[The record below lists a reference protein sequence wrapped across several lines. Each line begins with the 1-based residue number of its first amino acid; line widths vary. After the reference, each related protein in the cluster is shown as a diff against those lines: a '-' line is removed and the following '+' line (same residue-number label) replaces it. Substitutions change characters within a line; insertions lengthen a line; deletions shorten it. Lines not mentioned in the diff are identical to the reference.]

1 MKADTAKKLDVN
13 EKNKEQ
19 EVVGLW
25 QMVWDNFKKNKL
37 AIFGLVAISIL
48 IILVLLAPFLT
59 PYERDSVDLLSA
71 EQAPSAKHLLGTDEL
86 GRDYFTRIL
95 HGGRISLKVG
105 LFSVV
110 VSLILGIFFG
120 GVSGYYGGWVDNI
133 LMRFAEIIYSFPF
146 LPLAITLSAIV
157 GMRVSPQNKMYMVMI
172 IIGVLRFPGLARMIR
187 GQILTLREQEFMQA
201 ATALGLSDARKIFRH
216 LIPNTFAYIIVNA
229 TLGVAGA
236 ILSES
241 ALSFLGLGVVPPIPT
256 WGNMVT
262 YATRAHVLKNMPWL
276 WVPPGLCIFIAVMS
290 INLIGDG
297 LRDAVDPKSNR

>member
-1 MKADTAKKLDVN
+1 MKSDAIKKMDI
-13 EKNKEQ
+13 KNKKEEQ

-25 QMVWDNFKKNKL
+25 QMVWNNFKKNKL
-37 AIFGLVAISIL
+37 ALFGLVAISIL
-48 IILVLLAPFLT
+48 VLLVVLAPLIT
-59 PYERDSVDLLSA
+59 PYERDAVDLLSA
-71 EQAPSAKHLLGTDEL
+71 EETPSTEHWLGTDEL
-86 GRDYFTRIL
+86 GRDYFTRLL
-95 HGGRISLKVG
+95 HGGRISLTVG
-105 LFSVV
+105 LFSVG
-110 VSLILGIFFG
+110 VSLVLGIFFG
-120 GVSGYYGGWVDNI
+120 GVSGYYGGWIDNI

-146 LPLAITLSAIV
+146 LPLAITLSAIL
-157 GMRVSPQNKMYMVMI
+157 GTRVSVQNKMYMVMV

-236 ILSES
+236 IMSES

-262 YATRAHVLKNMPWL
+262 YATRSHVLKNMPWL
-276 WVPPGLCIFIAVMS
+276 WIPPGLCIFIAVMS

>member
-1 MKADTAKKLDVN
+1 MKADTVKKIDVKN
-13 EKNKEQ
+13 EEQ
-19 EVVGLW
+19 EVIGVW
-25 QMVWDNFKKNKL
+25 KMVWDNFKKNKL
-37 AIFGLVAISIL
+37 ALFGLIIISIL
-48 IILVLLAPFLT
+48 ILLVFIGT
-59 PYERDSVDLLSA
+59 YISPYERDAVNLINA
-71 EQAPSAKHLLGTDEL
+71 EQAPSLKHLLGTDEL

-95 HGGRISLKVG
+95 HGGQISLRVG
-105 LFSVV
+105 LFSVG
-110 VSLILGIFFG
+110 VSLILGILFG
-120 GVSGYYGGWVDNI
+120 GLSGYYGGWIDNI

-146 LPLAITLSAIV
+146 LPLAITLSAII
-157 GMRVSPQNKMYMVMI
+157 GTRVSPQNKMYMVML

-201 ATALGLSDARKIFRH
+201 ATALGLSDTRKIFRH

-241 ALSFLGLGVVPPIPT
+241 SLSFLGLGVVPPIPT

-262 YATRAHVLKNMPWL
+262 YATRSHVLKNMPWL
-276 WVPPGLCIFIAVMS
+276 WIPPGLCIFLAVMS

-297 LRDAVDPKSNR
+297 LRDAIDPKSNR

>member
-1 MKADTAKKLDVN
+1 MKADTVKRIDVKN
-13 EKNKEQ
+13 EEQ
-19 EVVGLW
+19 EVIGVW
-25 QMVWDNFKKNKL
+25 KMVWDNFKKNKL
-37 AIFGLVAISIL
+37 ALFGLIIISIL
-48 IILVLLAPFLT
+48 ILLVFIGT
-59 PYERDSVDLLSA
+59 YISPYERDSVNLINA
-71 EQAPSAKHLLGTDEL
+71 EQAPSLRHLLGTDEL

-95 HGGRISLKVG
+95 HGGQISLRVG
-105 LFSVV
+105 LFSVG
-110 VSLILGIFFG
+110 VSLILGILFG
-120 GVSGYYGGWVDNI
+120 GLSGYYGGWIDNI

-146 LPLAITLSAIV
+146 LPLAITLSAII
-157 GMRVSPQNKMYMVMI
+157 GTRVSPQNKMYMVML

-201 ATALGLSDARKIFRH
+201 ATALGLSDTRKIFRH

-241 ALSFLGLGVVPPIPT
+241 SLSFLGLGVVPPIPT

-262 YATRAHVLKNMPWL
+262 YATRSHVLKNMPWL
-276 WVPPGLCIFIAVMS
+276 WIPPGLCIFLAVMS

-297 LRDAVDPKSNR
+297 LRDAIDPKSNR

>member
-1 MKADTAKKLDVN
+1 MKSEAIKKADAQKKN
-13 EKNKEQ
+13 EEQ

-25 QMVWDNFKKNKL
+25 EMVWANFKKNKL
-37 AIFGLVAISIL
+37 AVFGLIAISIL
-48 IILVLLAPFLT
+48 ILLVILAPIIT
-59 PYERDSVDLLSA
+59 PYERDAVDLLNA
-71 EQAPSAKHLLGTDEL
+71 EQPPSMSHWLGTDEL

-95 HGGRISLKVG
+95 YGGRISLKVG
-105 LFSVV
+105 LFSVG
-110 VSLILGIFFG
+110 VSLVLGILFG
-120 GVSGYYGGWVDNI
+120 GVSGFYGGWIDNI
-133 LMRFAEIIYSFPF
+133 LMRIAEIIYSFPF
-146 LPLAITLSAIV
+146 LPLAITLSAIL
-157 GMRVSPQNKMYMVMI
+157 GTKVSTENKMYMVMV

-201 ATALGLSDARKIFRH
+201 ATALGLSDSRKIFRH

-236 ILSES
+236 IMSES

-262 YATRAHVLKNMPWL
+262 YATRSYVLKNMPWL
-276 WVPPGLCIFIAVMS
+276 WIPPGFCIFIAVMS
-290 INLIGDG
+290 INLMGDG

>member
-1 MKADTAKKLDVN
+1 MKADTVKKIDVKN
-13 EKNKEQ
+13 EEQ
-19 EVVGLW
+19 EVIGVW
-25 QMVWDNFKKNKL
+25 KMVWDNFKKNKL
-37 AIFGLVAISIL
+37 ALFGLIIISIL
-48 IILVLLAPFLT
+48 SLLVFIGPYIS
-59 PYERDSVDLLSA
+59 PYERDSVNLINA
-71 EQAPSAKHLLGTDEL
+71 EQAPSLKHLLGTDEL

-95 HGGRISLKVG
+95 HGGQISLRVG
-105 LFSVV
+105 LFSVG
-110 VSLILGIFFG
+110 VSLILGILFG
-120 GVSGYYGGWVDNI
+120 GLSGYYGGWIDNI

-146 LPLAITLSAIV
+146 LPLAITLSAII
-157 GMRVSPQNKMYMVMI
+157 GTRVSPQNKMYMVML

-201 ATALGLSDARKIFRH
+201 ATALGLSDTRKIFRH

-241 ALSFLGLGVVPPIPT
+241 SLSFLGLGVVPPIPT

-262 YATRAHVLKNMPWL
+262 YATRSHVLKNMPWL
-276 WVPPGLCIFIAVMS
+276 WIPPGLCIFLAVMS

-297 LRDAVDPKSNR
+297 LRDAIDPKSNR

>member
-1 MKADTAKKLDVN
+1 MKADTAKRIEVKN
-13 EKNKEQ
+13 EEQ
-19 EVVGLW
+19 EVIGVW
-25 QMVWDNFKKNKL
+25 KMVWDNFKKNKL
-37 AIFGLVAISIL
+37 ALFGLIIISIL
-48 IILVLLAPFLT
+48 ILLVFIGT
-59 PYERDSVDLLSA
+59 YISPYERDAVNLINA
-71 EQAPSAKHLLGTDEL
+71 EQAPSLRHLLGTDEL

-95 HGGRISLKVG
+95 HGGQISLRVG
-105 LFSVV
+105 LFSVG
-110 VSLILGIFFG
+110 VSLILGILFG
-120 GVSGYYGGWVDNI
+120 GLSGYYGGWIDNI

-146 LPLAITLSAIV
+146 LPLAITLSAII
-157 GMRVSPQNKMYMVMI
+157 GTRVSPQNKMYMVML

-201 ATALGLSDARKIFRH
+201 ATALGLSDTRKIFRH

-241 ALSFLGLGVVPPIPT
+241 SLSFLGLGVVPPIPT

-262 YATRAHVLKNMPWL
+262 YATRSHVLKNMPWL
-276 WVPPGLCIFIAVMS
+276 WIPPGLCIFLAVMS

-297 LRDAVDPKSNR
+297 LRDAIDPKSNR

>member
-1 MKADTAKKLDVN
+1 MKSEAIKKTDVQNKN
-13 EKNKEQ
+13 EEQ

-25 QMVWDNFKKNKL
+25 EMVWTNFKKNKL
-37 AIFGLVAISIL
+37 AVFGLVAISIL
-48 IILVLLAPFLT
+48 ILLVVFAPFIT
-59 PYERDSVDLLSA
+59 PYERDAVDLLNA
-71 EQAPSAKHLLGTDEL
+71 EQAPSMNHWLGTDEL

-105 LFSVV
+105 IFSVG
-110 VSLILGIFFG
+110 VSLVLGIFFG
-120 GVSGYYGGWVDNI
+120 GVSGFYGGWIDNL
-133 LMRFAEIIYSFPF
+133 LMRIAEIIYSFPF
-146 LPLAITLSAIV
+146 LPLAITLSAIL
-157 GMRVSPQNKMYMVMI
+157 GTKVSTENKMYMVMV

-201 ATALGLSDARKIFRH
+201 ATALGLSDSRKIFRH

-236 ILSES
+236 IMSES

-262 YATRAHVLKNMPWL
+262 YATRSYVLKNMPWL
-276 WVPPGLCIFIAVMS
+276 WIPPGLCIFIAVMS
-290 INLIGDG
+290 INLMGDG

>member
-1 MKADTAKKLDVN
+1 MKADTVKRIEVKN
-13 EKNKEQ
+13 EEQ
-19 EVVGLW
+19 EVIGVW
-25 QMVWDNFKKNKL
+25 KMVWDNFKKNKL
-37 AIFGLVAISIL
+37 ALFGLIIISIL
-48 IILVLLAPFLT
+48 ILLVFIGT
-59 PYERDSVDLLSA
+59 YISPYERDAVNLINA
-71 EQAPSAKHLLGTDEL
+71 EQAPSLRHLLGTDEL

-95 HGGRISLKVG
+95 HGGQISLRVG
-105 LFSVV
+105 LFSVG
-110 VSLILGIFFG
+110 VSLILGILFG
-120 GVSGYYGGWVDNI
+120 GLSGYYGGWVDNI

-146 LPLAITLSAIV
+146 LPLAITLSAII
-157 GMRVSPQNKMYMVMI
+157 GTRVSPQNKMYMVML

-201 ATALGLSDARKIFRH
+201 ATALGLSDTRKIFRH

-241 ALSFLGLGVVPPIPT
+241 SLSFLGLGVVPPIPT

-262 YATRAHVLKNMPWL
+262 YATRSHVLKNMPWL
-276 WVPPGLCIFIAVMS
+276 WIPPGLCIFLAVMS

-297 LRDAVDPKSNR
+297 LRDAIDPKSNR